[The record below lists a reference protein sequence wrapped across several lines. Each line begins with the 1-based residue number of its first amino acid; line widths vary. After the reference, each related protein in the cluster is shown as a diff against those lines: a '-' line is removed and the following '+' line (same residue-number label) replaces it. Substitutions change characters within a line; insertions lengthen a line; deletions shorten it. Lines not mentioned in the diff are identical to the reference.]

1 MTTSRF
7 TKVAWRFG
15 VAVAMAAAIL
25 APRAAEAA
33 WYRWVLW
40 LR

>member
-1 MTTSRF
+1 MTTSRVV
-7 TKVAWRFG
+7 KVAWRFG
-15 VAVAMAAAIL
+15 VVVATAAAIL
-25 APRAAEAA
+25 APRVADAA